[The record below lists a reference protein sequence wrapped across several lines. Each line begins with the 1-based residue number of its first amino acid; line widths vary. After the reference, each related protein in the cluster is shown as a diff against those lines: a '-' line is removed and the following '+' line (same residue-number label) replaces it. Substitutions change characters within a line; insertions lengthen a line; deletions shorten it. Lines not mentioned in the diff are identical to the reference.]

1 MTPDVVAAA
10 RWMLR
15 AYGPDH
21 RITGDRTLGVTFG
34 AIGMQTPV
42 TYEEDGYPVWLIFI
56 PDQVT
61 RQVLTE
67 VHRAGIEWIAV
78 DLRAANRFPLTGF
91 YFNDAEPGAY
101 VDTNLT
107 RAALSKFDQGPFER
121 RYDNGNIV
129 LYRVVR

>member
-1 MTPDVVAAA
+1 
-10 RWMLR
+10 
-15 AYGPDH
+15 
-21 RITGDRTLGVTFG
+21 
-34 AIGMQTPV
+34 MQTPV

-67 VHRAGIEWIAV
+67 VQRAGIEWIAV
-78 DLRAANRFPLTGF
+78 DLRTANRFPLTGF